1 MRVLRSIAPQGP
13 TTGNRLILPYLLI
26 PIVRKYIITF
36 MKTLTSTVSQ
46 KGQTT
51 IPQTV
56 REKLGVKEGDILE
69 YEVEG
74 AAVRIR
80 KMEKIDTEWARALES
95 TLTEW
100 TGESDDDL

>member
-1 MRVLRSIAPQGP
+1 
-13 TTGNRLILPYLLI
+13 
-26 PIVRKYIITF
+26 
-36 MKTLTSTVSQ
+36 MKTLISTISR

-56 REKLGVKEGDILE
+56 REKLGVKEGDMLE

-74 AAVRIR
+74 SAVRIR
-80 KMEKIDTEWARALES
+80 KIDTEWARALES

-100 TGESDDDL
+100 NGDSDD

>member
-1 MRVLRSIAPQGP
+1 MKA
-13 TTGNRLILPYLLI
+13 LIS
-26 PIVRKYIITF
+26 
-36 MKTLTSTVSQ
+36 TLSK

-74 AAVRIR
+74 SAVRIR
-80 KMEKIDTEWARALES
+80 KIEKIDTEWARALES

-100 TGESDDDL
+100 NGDGDDDL